1 MLFLLDAVNIE
12 FQLQQ
17 KLSTSYMLQHFTT
30 QIHSN
35 RFSSNIHSLEFV
47 VVIVSSCY
55 FALVLL
61 WRVIPIAICEYQK
74 LYCFFLLEMGCT
86 LYVFYLRL
94 YESRQYRII

>member
-35 RFSSNIHSLEFV
+35 RFHQTYTRWSL
-47 VVIVSSCY
+47 
-55 FALVLL
+55 LL
-61 WRVIPIAICEYQK
+61 LLFLRVI
-74 LYCFFLLEMGCT
+74 LHWFYCDASFLLPFVNTKNCT
-86 LYVFYLRL
+86 VFFFWKWGVLYMCFICGYVKADN
-94 YESRQYRII
+94 IA